1 MPKKTLITVILDE
14 SGSMMSNQE
23 QVISG
28 FNEFVQTQ
36 QDKGLGD
43 CSVTL
48 IKFNSENGADPV
60 YADKDIMSVPKLTR
74 RNYNPG
80 GVTPLYDAV
89 GEGITLTRET
99 YENTNKILSQLTG
112 HDTAAATPL
121 VIFLIMT
128 DGQENASKK
137 YSRDQVLD
145 LMAKARKDLWTF
157 VFIGADMD
165 NWSAQNI
172 AQSVG
177 VMNNTRQYASS
188 QIRTAYADF
197 ARNLSAHRA
206 AYTAGNTAA
215 DLDMLKSAISSNY
228 YGADA
233 NTADDKK
240 EDK

>member
-1 MPKKTLITVILDE
+1 MPKKTIITVILDE

-28 FNEFVQTQ
+28 FNEFIQTQ

-48 IKFNSENGADPV
+48 IQFSSDKGINPV
-60 YADKDIMSVPKLTR
+60 FSDRDIQNIPKLTR
-74 RNYNPG
+74 RNYQPA

-89 GEGITLTRET
+89 GEGITLTREH
-99 YENTNKILSQLTG
+99 YENTNKVLAQLTG
-112 HDTAAATPL
+112 HDTDAATPL
-121 VIFLIMT
+121 VVFLIMT

-137 YSRDQVLD
+137 FTREQILD
-145 LMAKARKDLWTF
+145 MMEKARADKWTF

-177 VMNNTRQYASS
+177 INNLANTRRYSS
-188 QIRTAYADF
+188 KHLTTAYADF
-197 ARNLSAHRA
+197 SRSLSAHRA
-206 AYTAGNTAA
+206 AYTAANTAA
-215 DLDMLKSAISSNY
+215 DLDLLKSAINSDY
-228 YGADA
+228 YSVD
-233 NTADDKK
+233 NKTQKK